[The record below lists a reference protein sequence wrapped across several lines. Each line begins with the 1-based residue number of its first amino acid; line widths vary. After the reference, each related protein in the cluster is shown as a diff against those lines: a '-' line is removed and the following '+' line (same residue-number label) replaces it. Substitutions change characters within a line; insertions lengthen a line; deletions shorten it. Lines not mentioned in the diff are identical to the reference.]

1 MKNKISKLRYVKEV
15 KILKRYLTNNCEGF
29 PYMWVGE
36 RGMVIF
42 LIDSKDIDTWQQKLC
57 DEQLENTNFES

>member
-1 MKNKISKLRYVKEV
+1 
-15 KILKRYLTNNCEGF
+15 
-29 PYMWVGE
+29 MWVGE